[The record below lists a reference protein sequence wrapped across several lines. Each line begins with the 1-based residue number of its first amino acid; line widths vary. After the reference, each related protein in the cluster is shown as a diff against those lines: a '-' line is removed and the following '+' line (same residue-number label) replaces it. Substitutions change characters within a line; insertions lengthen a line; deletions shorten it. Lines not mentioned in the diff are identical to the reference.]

1 MFLFSCC
8 DLLLVVEPPG
18 RRPERLAPYT
28 THASG
33 ENLGPDETGE
43 AGLQKISSRRFRN

>member
-8 DLLLVVEPPG
+8 DLSLVVELPG
-18 RRPERLAPYT
+18 QRPERLAPYT

-33 ENLGPDETGE
+33 ENLGRDKTGE
-43 AGLQKISSRRFRN
+43 AGLQKISSRRFHN